1 MITKNFKERL
11 TTSLLL
17 IFLTILI
24 FNFKFLFVYTLIIL
38 GILSIIEFF
47 NLNKRIFKKYPFFF
61 EFFFFMCLFLSKNI
75 YDYFI

>member
-24 FNFKFLFVYTLIIL
+24 FNYKFLFVYTLIIL
-38 GILSIIEFF
+38 GILSVIEFF
-47 NLNKRIFKKYPFFF
+47 NLNKRIFKKIYPF
-61 EFFFFMCLFLSKNI
+61 LF
-75 YDYFI
+75 